1 MYLESAVF
9 ENFRNIDHHPFG
21 FKQGMNIL
29 FGGNAQGKTS
39 VIEGIYLFAGG
50 KSFRRAKD
58 KEMIKNDKNFSQVSI
73 GFSDSRRDNKMAV
86 RTYRDM
92 KKELFMNGVKLKKMS
107 EFVGNFKAV
116 LFCPEHLAIVRDEP
130 SLRRNFVD
138 SAISQIKPKYLSAL
152 IEYGKLT
159 ENKNALLRNPENYS
173 PDEFENLYALYSQRI
188 AKGSAYITSVR
199 TEYLARLFEYVR
211 TFLLE
216 MTWGADTVGYDY
228 ISTAGDVSDISS
240 LESRYIDLIFGN
252 AEREKAAKMSLF
264 GAHRDD
270 FDIRLPI
277 GTAKIFA
284 SQGQQRSIA
293 LAMKLAEGEICR
305 EETGEY
311 PVFLFDDVL
320 SELDRQRKNYILG
333 NLSGKQ
339 VIVTS
344 CDEADFSDCKA
355 AQKIYVENGEF
366 FYDVDN
372 YKRR

>member
-9 ENFRNIDHHPFG
+9 ENFRNIEHFPFG
-21 FKQGMNIL
+21 FMEGMNII
-29 FGGNAQGKTS
+29 FGGNAQGKTA

-50 KSFRRAKD
+50 KSFRKAKD
-58 KEMIKNDKNFSQVSI
+58 REMIKNDRLHSQVSI
-73 GFSDSRRDNKMAV
+73 GFSDSRRDHKMTV
-86 RTYRDM
+86 RTFRDL
-92 KKELFMNGVKLKKMS
+92 KKELFINGMKVKKMS

-130 SLRRNFVD
+130 SVRRNFID
-138 SAISQIKPKYLSAL
+138 SAISQINPKYLSAL
-152 IEYGKLT
+152 IEYGKIV
-159 ENKNALLRNPENYS
+159 ENKNALLRTPENYS
-173 PDEFENLYALYSQRI
+173 QSEFENLFSLYSQRM

-199 TEYLARLFEYVR
+199 TEYVHRLFEYVKV
-211 TFLLE
+211 FLSE
-216 MTWGADTVGYDY
+216 MTCGADTVSYDY

-270 FDIRLPI
+270 FDIRLPL

-293 LAMKLAEGEICR
+293 LALKLAEGEICR

-320 SELDRQRKNYILG
+320 SELDRQRKNYVLG

-355 AQKIYVENGEF
+355 AQKIYVENGNY
-366 FYDVDN
+366 FY
-372 YKRR
+372 R